1 MKYIVGIDYGT
12 KFCGL
17 ARADADSPVKIASPW
32 DLIKREELENF
43 IISHKKDIDLV
54 VLGKSL
60 NLKGGEN
67 KVQKEIDVFVEFL
80 KEQGLKVA
88 LVDERFSSQAA
99 LAEKRLLE
107 RKQKSRKAN
116 KKERLDS
123 AAASII
129 LQSYL
134 DSLV

>member
-32 DLIKREELENF
+32 DLVKREELEDF
-43 IISHKKDIDLV
+43 IISHKKDIDYV

-60 NLKGGEN
+60 NLKGEEN
-67 KVQKEIDVFVEFL
+67 KVQKEIGAFAEFL
-80 KEQGLKVA
+80 KEQGLKVV

-116 KKERLDS
+116 KKERLDT

-129 LQSYL
+129 LQSHL